1 MKTIEFPS
9 LYRVEQHFNQ
19 SSVVDVAVEVRR
31 QFASFQPG
39 DRVTPGQR
47 VAVCVASRGTHDLV
61 TLVKATIDCLMEIG
75 LKPTIIPAMGSHG
88 GGTGPGQRTVLKGLG
103 ITEASMGVPIT
114 ATREAVLLG
123 RLDSGAEIFF
133 ARDALAADHLMV
145 INRVK
150 PHTAFRSEVESG
162 LCKMLA
168 VGCGRRRGAL
178 NMHKYDLG
186 RTIVPAAEFILGQI
200 PVLGGLAVTETASG
214 ETHSIRLVPPDEFVK
229 TDREL
234 LKEAWGLL
242 PRLPI
247 DDLDILIVDEMGKNI
262 SGAGMDPNVIG
273 FWRREG
279 GERRPDYRCLIVLDL
294 TAASHGNAHGIGMAD
309 LITHRL
315 LDMVDRK
322 ATYLNALTSG
332 VLRAGRLPVTMN
344 DDRQAIEEAL
354 TMLPDASNARMARI
368 RNTSNL
374 NTFWVSE
381 ALLPELADMSGL
393 TVLKSAL
400 EMSFND
406 SGRLSPADAFPLPDK
421 GPDGL
426 IR

>member
-1 MKTIEFPS
+1 MKTIDFPS
-9 LYRVEQHFNQ
+9 LYRVEQHFEQ
-19 SSVVDVAVEVRR
+19 TSVVDVAAEVRR
-31 QFASFQPG
+31 QFASFQSG

-47 VAVCVASRGTHDLV
+47 VAVCVASRGTHDLA
-61 TLVKATIDCLMEIG
+61 TLVKTTIDCLKEMG
-75 LKPTIIPAMGSHG
+75 LDPFIIPAMGSHG
-88 GGTGPGQRTVLKGLG
+88 GGTGDGQRMVLKGLG
-103 ITEASMGVPIT
+103 ITEATMGVPVI
-114 ATREAVLLG
+114 ATSEVVLLG

-168 VGCGRRRGAL
+168 VGCGRQRGAL

-186 RTIVPAAEFILGQI
+186 RTIVPAAEYILDKI
-200 PVLGGLAVTETASG
+200 PVFGGLAVTETALG
-214 ETHSIRLVPPDEFVK
+214 ETHSIRLAHSDEFVK
-229 TDREL
+229 TDREM

-279 GERRPDYRCLIVLDL
+279 GERRPDYRCLMVLDL

-309 LITHRL
+309 LITQRL

-322 ATYLNALTSG
+322 ATYVNALTSG
-332 VLRAGRLPVTMN
+332 ILRSGRMPVPMDN
-344 DDRQAIEEAL
+344 DLQAVEQAL
-354 TMLPDASNARMARI
+354 NMLPRASDARVARI
-368 RNTSNL
+368 RNTSSL
-374 NTFWVSE
+374 DSFWVSRV
-381 ALLPELADMSGL
+381 LLPELSAKPGL
-393 TVLKSAL
+393 IVAESPLDL
-400 EMSFND
+400 DFD
-406 SGRLSPADAFPLPDK
+406 RSGRLLSY
-421 GPDGL
+421 
-426 IR
+426 

>member
-1 MKTIEFPS
+1 MKTIDPPD
-9 LYRVEQHFNQ
+9 LYRVEQHFDQ
-19 SSVVDVAVEVRR
+19 TWVVDVAAEVRR

-39 DRVTPGQR
+39 DPVAPGQR

-61 TLVKATIDCLMEIG
+61 TLVKTTIDCLMEIG

-88 GGTGPGQRTVLKGLG
+88 GGTGQGQRRVLKGLG
-103 ITEASMGVPIT
+103 ITEATMGVPIT
-114 ATREAVLLG
+114 ATREVVLLG

-133 ARDALAADHLMV
+133 ARDAMDADHVMV

-168 VGCGRRRGAL
+168 VGCGRQRGAL

-186 RTIVPAAEFILGQI
+186 RTIVPAAEFILGKI
-200 PVLGGLAVTETASG
+200 SVLGGLAVTETASG
-214 ETHSIRLVPPDEFVK
+214 KTHSIRLAHSDEFVK

-234 LKEAWGLL
+234 LKDAWELL

-247 DDLDILIVDEMGKNI
+247 DDLDLLIVDEMGKNI

-309 LITHRL
+309 LITRRL
-315 LDMVDRK
+315 LDRVDRK
-322 ATYLNALTSG
+322 ATYVNALTSG
-332 VLRAGRLPVTMN
+332 ILRSGRMPVPMD
-344 DDRQAIEEAL
+344 DDRQAVQQAL
-354 TMLPDASNARMARI
+354 NMLPRASDARVARI
-368 RNTSNL
+368 RNTSSL
-374 NTFWVSE
+374 ETFWVSR
-381 ALLPELADMSGL
+381 ALLPELSAKPGL
-393 TVLKSAL
+393 SVAASPLPLVFDA
-400 EMSFND
+400 
-406 SGRLSPADAFPLPDK
+406 SGRLLPH
-421 GPDGL
+421 
-426 IR
+426 

>member
-1 MKTIEFPS
+1 LKTIEFPS
-9 LYRVEQHFNQ
+9 LYRVEQHFDQ
-19 SSVVDVAVEVRR
+19 TSVVDVAAEVRR

-61 TLVKATIDCLMEIG
+61 AVVKATIDCLMEIG

-88 GGTGPGQRTVLKGLG
+88 GGTGHGQRMVLKGLG
-103 ITEASMGVPIT
+103 ITEDTMGVPIT
-114 ATREAVLLG
+114 ATGEAVLLG

-168 VGCGRRRGAL
+168 VGCGRQRGAL

-186 RTIVPAAEFILGQI
+186 RTIVPAAEFILGKI
-200 PVLGGLAVTETASG
+200 PVLAGLAVTETASG
-214 ETHSIRLVPPDEFVK
+214 ETHSIRLARSDEFVK
-229 TDREL
+229 TDQEL
-234 LKEAWGLL
+234 LKDAWDLL

-247 DDLDILIVDEMGKNI
+247 DDLDLLIVDEMGKNI

-294 TAASHGNAHGIGMAD
+294 TDASHGNAHGIGMAD
-309 LITHRL
+309 LITRRV
-315 LDMVDRK
+315 LDRVDLK

-332 VLRAGRLPVTMN
+332 YCAQGGYRCPWTMTGR
-344 DDRQAIEEAL
+344 R
-354 TMLPDASNARMARI
+354 SNRH
-368 RNTSNL
+368 
-374 NTFWVSE
+374 
-381 ALLPELADMSGL
+381 
-393 TVLKSAL
+393 
-400 EMSFND
+400 
-406 SGRLSPADAFPLPDK
+406 
-421 GPDGL
+421 
-426 IR
+426 

>member
-9 LYRVEQHFNQ
+9 LYRVEQHVDQ
-19 SSVVDVAVEVRR
+19 ISVVDVAAEVKRH
-31 QFASFQPG
+31 FAAFQPNV
-39 DRVTPGQR
+39 RIAPGQR
-47 VAVCVASRGTHDLV
+47 AAVCVASRGTHDLV
-61 TLVKATIDCLMEIG
+61 TLVKTTIDCLGEMG

-88 GGTGPGQRTVLKGLG
+88 GGTGHGQRMVLEGLG
-103 ITEASMGVPIT
+103 ITEEAMGVPIS
-114 ATREAVLLG
+114 ATKATVSLG

-133 ARDALAADHLMV
+133 ARDALAADFVMV

-150 PHTAFRSEVESG
+150 PHTAFRGEVESG

-168 VGCGRRRGAL
+168 VGCGRQRGAL

-186 RTIVPAAEFILGQI
+186 RTIVPAAELILAKI
-200 PVLGGLAVTETASG
+200 PVLAGLAVTETALG
-214 ETHSIRLVPPDEFVK
+214 GTHSIRLAHPDEFVR
-229 TDREL
+229 TDREM
-234 LKEAWGLL
+234 LKQAWDLL

-279 GERRPDYRCLIVLDL
+279 GERNPDYRCLIVLDL

-309 LITHRL
+309 LITRRV
-315 LDMVDRK
+315 LDKVDRK

-332 VLRAGRLPVTMN
+332 VLRAGRLPVPMN
-344 DDRQAIEEAL
+344 DDRQALEQAL
-354 TMLPDASNARMARI
+354 GMLPNASAARVARI

-374 NTFWVSE
+374 NVFWVSR
-381 ALLPELADMSGL
+381 ALFPELSSKSGL
-393 TVLKSAL
+393 TAFEAPLDLVFD
-400 EMSFND
+400 E
-406 SGRLSPADAFPLPDK
+406 SGRLQPL
-421 GPDGL
+421 
-426 IR
+426 

>member
-1 MKTIEFPS
+1 MKTIKFPS
-9 LYRVEQHFNQ
+9 LYRVEQHFDQ
-19 SSVVDVAVEVRR
+19 TSVVDVAAEVRR

-47 VAVCVASRGTHDLV
+47 VAVCVASRGTHDLA
-61 TLVKATIDCLMEIG
+61 TLVKTTIDCLIEIG
-75 LKPTIIPAMGSHG
+75 LEPFIIPAMGSHG
-88 GGTGPGQRTVLKGLG
+88 GGTGEGQWMVLEGLG
-103 ITEASMGVPIT
+103 ISEATMGAPVN
-114 ATREAVLLG
+114 ATSETVMLG

-133 ARDALAADHLMV
+133 ARDALTADHLMV

-168 VGCGRRRGAL
+168 VGCGRQRGAL

-186 RTIVPAAEFILGQI
+186 RTIVPVAEYILGKI
-200 PVLGGLAVTETASG
+200 SVIGGLAVTETALG
-214 ETHSIRLVPPDEFVK
+214 ATHSIRLVHADEFVK

-242 PRLPI
+242 PRLPV

-279 GERRPDYRCLIVLDL
+279 GERRPDYRCLVLLDL
-294 TAASHGNAHGIGMAD
+294 TDVSHGNAHGIGMAD
-309 LITHRL
+309 LITRRV
-315 LDMVDRK
+315 LDRVDLK
-322 ATYLNALTSG
+322 ATYLNSLTSG
-332 VLRAGRLPVTMN
+332 VLRAGRIPVPMEN
-344 DDRQAIEEAL
+344 DRQAVEQAL
-354 TMLPDASNARMARI
+354 NMLPNASDARVARI

-374 NTFWVSE
+374 KTFWVSG
-381 ALLPELADMSGL
+381 ALLPELSAKPGL
-393 TVLKSAL
+393 TVFGSPLDLVFDA
-400 EMSFND
+400 
-406 SGRLSPADAFPLPDK
+406 SGRLQAHYSCAVVPETSP
-421 GPDGL
+421 
-426 IR
+426 RRHR